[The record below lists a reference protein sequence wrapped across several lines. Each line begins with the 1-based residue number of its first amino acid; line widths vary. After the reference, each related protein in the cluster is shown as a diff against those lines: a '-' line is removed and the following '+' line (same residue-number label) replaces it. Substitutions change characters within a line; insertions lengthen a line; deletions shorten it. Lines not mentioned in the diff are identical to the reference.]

1 MSNELQRAKE
11 QQTQTEAQLPE
22 AGVSTPVDW
31 PDPHGEAGA
40 PKKPPGTARGIET
53 MFRSAYRVNVE
64 LTSLA
69 DNKANMMISI
79 NTIIMSIMI
88 AAVAPKLDAN
98 PWLLLPTALL
108 LVGAMVSVIF
118 AILAARP
125 RVSHLPISL
134 EDLEHSEGNILF
146 FGNFANMSEDEF
158 AQGMHQMMED
168 KSAIYDTMTRNL
180 HGMGLVLNRKFALL
194 QAAYTSFMIALILGV
209 AAFLGTFFW
218 ISQRLQIG

>member
-11 QQTQTEAQLPE
+11 QLAQTEAQLHE
-22 AGVSTPVDW
+22 AGMSAAPADW
-31 PDPHGEAGA
+31 PDPHEDEGK

-53 MFRSAYRVNVE
+53 MFRSAYRVQVE

-79 NTIIMSIMI
+79 NAIIMSIMI

-98 PWLLLPTALL
+98 PWLFLPTALL

-146 FGNFANMSEDEF
+146 FGNFANMSENEF
-158 AQGMHQMMED
+158 AQGMHRLMED
-168 KSAIYDTMTRNL
+168 KTFIYDTMIRNL

-209 AAFLGTFFW
+209 AAFLGMFVW
-218 ISQRLQIG
+218 ISQQMR